1 MGYWR
6 RAIGLEDRALTPPTE
21 PAGGT
26 TYFEPPTVTRATPHN
41 ALSIADAFACVRAL
55 ADAASSLPL
64 IVYRRRNTGRTRQL
78 TGLLPR
84 LISQPAPGATQAFLV
99 GGLMAHLNLYGNA
112 YIGKF
117 RERDEITQLALI
129 HPDLIVPEIENGEPV
144 YSYNPRFGER
154 RQRLTTRDVI
164 HVRGLSTDGL
174 NGLSPVRQARG
185 ILELSSQLAGHAGTF
200 FTNDATPRGILK
212 LQRFGDVDA
221 QVEALRD
228 AWDVSHRGLDNAH
241 KVAVVAGD
249 VDFEQLGMPL
259 DDAQFLEQRKLSA
272 VEVARIFRVPPW
284 MIGAESGDSMT
295 YANVESQ
302 SLAFAQYALRPWLV
316 AIEQAISNDPDL
328 AAGNLYVEFL
338 LDALLRAD
346 SKTRAEVYTRALDPI
361 TGWMD
366 RAEVRERE
374 NLEPESSPPLR
385 PAIAAAEL
393 AVPAGANGNGNGAG
407 G

>member
-1 MGYWR
+1 MGFWR
-6 RAIGLEDRALTPPTE
+6 RAIGLEERALTPPTE
-21 PAGGT
+21 PAAGNV
-26 TYFEPPTVTRATPHN
+26 YFEPPTVTRATPSN

-64 IVYRRRNTGRTRQL
+64 LVYRRRAVGRTRQL

-84 LISQPAPGATQAFLV
+84 LLDQPAPGATQAFLI

-117 RERDEITQLALI
+117 RERDEIVQLALI

-144 YSYNPRFGER
+144 YSYNPRMGER

-185 ILELSSQLAGHAGTF
+185 ILQLSSQLAGHAGAF
-200 FTNDATPRGILK
+200 FANDATPRGVLK
-212 LQRFGDVDA
+212 LQRFGDVAA
-221 QVEALRD
+221 QVEELRT
-228 AWDVSHRGLDNAH
+228 AFEEQHRGLDNAH
-241 KVAVVAGD
+241 RLAVVAGE
-249 VDFEQLGMPL
+249 VDFEAIGMPL

-316 AIEQAISNDPDL
+316 AIEQAISNDADL

-361 TGWMD
+361 TGWMS
-366 RAEVRERE
+366 RREVRELE
-374 NLEPESSPPLR
+374 NLEPESEPALPPAL
-385 PAIAAAEL
+385 AAAALREP
-393 AVPAGANGNGNGAG
+393 VVSNGNG
-407 G
+407 